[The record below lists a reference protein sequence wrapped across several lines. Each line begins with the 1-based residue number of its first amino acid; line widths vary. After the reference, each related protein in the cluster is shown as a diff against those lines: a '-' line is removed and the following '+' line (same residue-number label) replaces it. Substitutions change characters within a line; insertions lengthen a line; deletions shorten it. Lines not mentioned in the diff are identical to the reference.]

1 MEAVATDLMSLELAG
16 GPAQVLAAQTDELT
30 PPGLVG
36 VDVASATIDGHATAV
51 VQLLLDDDHPDFDV
65 ALLDAPIVAELRT
78 HGHGRDASPVV
89 LALEPFDHD
98 AFRHRLAQEQA
109 EGTSTTRG
117 VLVRT
122 GGKLPPPHVRLAFLP
137 LEIAATAG
145 TCLTVRRTT
154 VAELVAGIEAAF
166 ARGEVTDDE
175 RRAVLVGIEQ
185 RHPTPSA

>member
-1 MEAVATDLMSLELAG
+1 MAIDLISLELAG
-16 GPAQVLAAQTDELT
+16 GPAQVLAAAIDRPTAA
-30 PPGLVG
+30 GLVG
-36 VDVASATIDGHATAV
+36 VDVAAATIDGHATTV
-51 VQLLLDDDHPDFDV
+51 VQLLLDDDHPGFD
-65 ALLDAPIVAELRT
+65 ATLLDAPLVAELRT
-78 HGHGRDASPVV
+78 HGHGPDASPVV
-89 LALEPFDHD
+89 LALEPLDHD
-98 AFRHRLAQEQA
+98 AFRRRLAQEQA
-109 EGTSTTRG
+109 DGASTTRG

-122 GGKLPPPHVRLAFLP
+122 GGQLPPPHVRLAFLP